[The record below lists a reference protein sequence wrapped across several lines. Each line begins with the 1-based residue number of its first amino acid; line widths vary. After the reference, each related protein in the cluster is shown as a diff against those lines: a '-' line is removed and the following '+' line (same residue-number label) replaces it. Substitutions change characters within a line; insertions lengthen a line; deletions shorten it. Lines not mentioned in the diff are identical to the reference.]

1 MGEGAGGRGVFG
13 LSAGARF
20 ALPSLAYPVG
30 GTEEDPSSAAA
41 RAAAPFPHRGKA
53 FGAAGS
59 LRDIL
64 GLCAGAGLAPA
75 CLWHAL

>member
-41 RAAAPFPHRGKA
+41 RATAPFPHRGEGFWGGWKPPRRS
-53 FGAAGS
+53 AAP
-59 LRDIL
+59 LTEKE
-64 GLCAGAGLAPA
+64 AA
-75 CLWHAL
+75 